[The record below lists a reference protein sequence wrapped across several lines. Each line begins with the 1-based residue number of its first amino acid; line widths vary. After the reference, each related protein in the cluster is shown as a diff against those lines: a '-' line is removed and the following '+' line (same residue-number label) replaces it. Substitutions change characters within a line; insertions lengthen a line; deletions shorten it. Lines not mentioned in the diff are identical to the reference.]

1 MIGES
6 VLIPELEG
14 VDGLVF
20 DLEGT
25 LYVGDR
31 PVAGAAAS
39 IATLRARGMPLR
51 FLTNTTTCAHDALTV
66 KLEGMGF
73 EVSGDEVFCAP
84 TVAGRFLLENDAS
97 AWLLVSPAA
106 LPDFDGVRTDPDN
119 PDYVVVGDLG
129 DDWTF
134 ALLNR
139 AFVLVRE
146 RGAGLIGLVR
156 SRYWL
161 SADGARLDV
170 GPFVVALE
178 YATGR
183 AATIFGK
190 PERAIFETV
199 LRTMGLQAGSVAMVG
214 DDPITDVA
222 AAAAV
227 GMRTVLVRTGK
238 YREGAEDPS
247 ESAGEAIGSADVVVD
262 SVAGLLASARLRRLQ
277 SSLAVPVK
285 LLVHDRSHRLGVEP
299 VLEEFVD
306 RANECGWILERV
318 LVVHLDHLEVGAI
331 AHQELDLHQM
341 S

>member
-14 VDGLVF
+14 VDGLGF

-146 RGAGLIGLVR
+146 RGAGRIGTKPILAVGRWRATRRGALRRSAGVR
-156 SRYWL
+156 HGAGRHDL
-161 SADGARLDV
+161 RQAGARHLRDRASHD
-170 GPFVVALE
+170 G
-178 YATGR
+178 ATGR
-183 AATIFGK
+183 IGCHG
-190 PERAIFETV
+190 R
-199 LRTMGLQAGSVAMVG
+199 RRSDHRRRRRGGSRDA
-214 DDPITDVA
+214 
-222 AAAAV
+222 
-227 GMRTVLVRTGK
+227 
-238 YREGAEDPS
+238 
-247 ESAGEAIGSADVVVD
+247 
-262 SVAGLLASARLRRLQ
+262 
-277 SSLAVPVK
+277 
-285 LLVHDRSHRLGVEP
+285 
-299 VLEEFVD
+299 D
-306 RANECGWILERV
+306 RARTYRQVSGRGRGPE
-318 LVVHLDHLEVGAI
+318 
-331 AHQELDLHQM
+331 
-341 S
+341 